1 MLELSNESKNR
12 LIIFLLILLFFSLLG
27 INILSQAG
35 FGLQEIIDS
44 ILPFFMQLFGIFGM
58 ATGKAINLTSDVAA
72 EGTKS
77 GIDVVDGSI
86 QSVGKT
92 LQKVSALSLLSG
104 NKSRS
109 DNIKSD
115 DSNSNI
121 QNNISSN
128 KAKWCLVGEYEGKR
142 GCIQIDKSD
151 ECISNQTFP
160 NEKICLN
167 PAKSDMKH
175 FHQLEEHNN

>member
-1 MLELSNESKNR
+1 MLELSNENKNNI
-12 LIIFLLILLFFSLLG
+12 IIFLLILLFFSLLG

-35 FGLQEIIDS
+35 IGVQEIIDT

-86 QSVGKT
+86 QSVGTT
-92 LQKVSALSLLSG
+92 LQKVSALSLSSAKES
-104 NKSRS
+104 KSN
-109 DNIKSD
+109 NIKSD
-115 DSNSNI
+115 DSNSII
-121 QNNISSN
+121 QNEISSK

-142 GCIQIDKSD
+142 GCIQIDKGD

-167 PAKSDMKH
+167 PAKSEMKH
-175 FHQLEEHNN
+175 FHKLEEHYR